1 MGGEM
6 MKLNYNKTNFQGVNQ
21 WKSQHYFEGWY
32 YKQVSQDKKNTIS
45 FIPGVSFNDEDP
57 HAFIQCIYKDK
68 DNQHKTFY
76 FKYTLDEFSYNNRP
90 FEIRIGDSYFSKNEI
105 SIHLEDE
112 TSLIDGAINFGALTD
127 LERTF
132 LNPNIMGYFNYIPNL
147 ECNHEVVSMN
157 HSLNGEITIDGEHI
171 DFNHGKG
178 YIEKDWGRSFP
189 EKYIWIQSNH
199 FDKDNISFCCSI
211 ASVPLIGRTIQGF
224 FCNVIVDDQE
234 YRFATYNNAKVKVV
248 KCNKDQFYI
257 LMKRNTLTLKIKGTL
272 TPGEELVAPNN
283 GRMSY
288 TIREAL
294 TGKLQL
300 IIKNN
305 AGIVLLNTKA
315 DHCGVEIVNYDVD

>member
-1 MGGEM
+1 MGGET

-45 FIPGVSFNDEDP
+45 FIPGVSFNNEDP

-76 FKYTLDEFSYNNRP
+76 FKYT
-90 FEIRIGDSYFSKNEI
+90 
-105 SIHLEDE
+105 
-112 TSLIDGAINFGALTD
+112 

-157 HSLNGEITIDGEHI
+157 HSLNGEIIINGESI

-199 FDKDNISFCCSI
+199 
-211 ASVPLIGRTIQGF
+211 
-224 FCNVIVDDQE
+224 
-234 YRFATYNNAKVKVV
+234 
-248 KCNKDQFYI
+248 
-257 LMKRNTLTLKIKGTL
+257 
-272 TPGEELVAPNN
+272 
-283 GRMSY
+283 
-288 TIREAL
+288 
-294 TGKLQL
+294 
-300 IIKNN
+300 
-305 AGIVLLNTKA
+305 
-315 DHCGVEIVNYDVD
+315 CGVEIVNYDVD

>member
-1 MGGEM
+1 
-6 MKLNYNKTNFQGVNQ
+6 
-21 WKSQHYFEGWY
+21 
-32 YKQVSQDKKNTIS
+32 
-45 FIPGVSFNDEDP
+45 
-57 HAFIQCIYKDK
+57 
-68 DNQHKTFY
+68 
-76 FKYTLDEFSYNNRP
+76 
-90 FEIRIGDSYFSKNEI
+90 
-105 SIHLEDE
+105 
-112 TSLIDGAINFGALTD
+112 
-127 LERTF
+127 
-132 LNPNIMGYFNYIPNL
+132 
-147 ECNHEVVSMN
+147 MN

-211 ASVPLIGRTIQGF
+211 ATVPLIGRTIQGF
-224 FCNVIVDDQE
+224 FCNVIVDGQE

-305 AGIVLLNTKA
+305 TGIVLLNTKA